1 VIEKR
6 REEMST
12 QLPAS
17 WFDLNL
23 PDLD

>member
-23 PDLD
+23 PDLN